1 MKLSSLL
8 SYDSIVI
15 QCHDNPDADALCSGY
30 VLYRYFSFFS
40 KNVRFIYSGNF
51 EVTKSNLVYL
61 INKLH
66 IPIEYVTKLKSKPD
80 LLLMTDCQYGEGNV
94 QRFDA
99 KEIAVI
105 DHHQVS
111 TKLPKQNEV
120 RSNLGS
126 CCTVIWNL
134 LMLEDLIYFFDKKIS
149 TALYY
154 GLYCD
159 TNSFSEI
166 SHPLD
171 RDMIEFLDYD
181 KSLILKLKNMNL
193 TLREAKV
200 AGVAMLGI
208 DYHPDNRYAVLKTEA
223 CDPNILGLIGDF
235 IIAIDTVDVCLVYNI
250 LSFGVKF
257 SIRSCSKETKA
268 NELAMFISDK
278 IGSGGGHIE
287 KAGGL
292 LKNDLIKQIY
302 PEYVE
307 IDDQSAKFS
316 ISNILKQ
323 RLNDYFENSDIIYAK
338 KTKIDTNKM
347 KRYIANPF
355 VVGVIDPK
363 KYIPAGNM
371 AIIRTISGDKNIE
384 IKKNTLFIVTEA
396 GEIYGISEDIF
407 KKNYIKTRK
416 HFKITTDY
424 SPIIKNADT
433 GKTYHIITEVKPY
446 ISNGEINIY
455 AKKLTKTTK
464 LFTTW
469 DNEKYMLG
477 LKGDYIAASIDDP
490 NNIFIIEKNIFK
502 KTYDLA

>member
-8 SYDSIVI
+8 NYNSIVI

-30 VLYRYFSFFS
+30 VLYRYFSRFS

-61 INKLH
+61 ISKLH
-66 IPIEYVTKLKSKPD
+66 IPIEYVTKLKTKPD

-94 QRFDA
+94 QRFEA
-99 KEIAVI
+99 HEVAVI

-111 TKLPKQNEV
+111 TKLPKSNEV

-134 LMLEDLIYFFDKKIS
+134 LMLENMDDFFDKKVS

-166 SHPLD
+166 AHPLD

-193 TLREAKV
+193 TLREARV

-235 IIAIDTVDVCLVYNI
+235 IIAIDTVDVCLVYSI

-268 NELAMFISDK
+268 DELAIFISDK

-292 LKNDLIKQIY
+292 LKNDLLKQVY

-307 IDDQSAKFS
+307 IDDQSAKYS

-323 RLNDYFENSDIIYAK
+323 RLKDYFENSDIIYARK
-338 KTKIDTNKM
+338 SKIDTKIM
-347 KRYIANPF
+347 KRYTADHF

-363 KYIPAGNM
+363 KYIPAGSM

-384 IKKNTLFIVTEA
+384 IKKDTLFIVTEA
-396 GEIYGISEDIF
+396 GEICSISEDNF
-407 KKNYIKTRK
+407 RKNYVKTRK
-416 HFKITTDY
+416 HFKISTDY
-424 SPIIKNADT
+424 SPVIKNADT
-433 GKTYHIITEVKPY
+433 GKTYHIIQEVIPY
-446 ISNGEINIY
+446 ISSGEVNIF
-455 AKKLTKTTK
+455 AKKLKKNTK

-469 DNEKYMLG
+469 DNDTYMLG
-477 LKGDYIAASIDDP
+477 LKGDYIAISVDDP
-490 NNIFIIEKNIFK
+490 NNIFIVEKNAFK
-502 KTYDLA
+502 KTYVLV